1 MVGTC
6 RGFFDVAFRNRLV
19 KPYDPFSSAKRKQS
33 VKLSR
38 QFEKALI
45 YATRIH
51 GGQRRKKTRIPY
63 IAHILGVAAIAL
75 EYGANETE
83 AIAALLHDAVEDC
96 GGARRLRDIER
107 KFGKKVAKIVEGC
120 TDTDQTPK
128 PPWLER
134 KQAYVAHV
142 RHAPMPTK
150 LVSASDKLHNV
161 RAILMDYRQE
171 GEKLWSRFNS
181 GKRGALWYYRA
192 LVDAFRGKR
201 IRPLVQEIDRTLTEL
216 ELLSN
221 KGTRMDEPPPVQM
234 NQSAAG
240 VAAKHRR

>member
-1 MVGTC
+1 VRRVCGVG
-6 RGFFDVAFRNRLV
+6 FRNRLI

-75 EYGANETE
+75 EYGSNETE

-120 TDTDQTPK
+120 TDTDQNPK

-142 RHAPMPTK
+142 RHASMPTK

-171 GEKLWSRFNS
+171 GEKLWSRFNR

-201 IRPLVQEIDRTLTEL
+201 IQPLVQEIDRTLTEL

-221 KGTRMDEPPPVQM
+221 KGSCVDKPPSVQM
-234 NQSAAG
+234 NHSATG

>member
-1 MVGTC
+1 M
-6 RGFFDVAFRNRLV
+6 
-19 KPYDPFSSAKRKQS
+19 
-33 VKLSR
+33 KLSR

-51 GGQRRKKTRIPY
+51 GGQLRKKTRIPY
-63 IAHILGVAAIAL
+63 IAHILGVSAIAM

-96 GGARRLRDIER
+96 GGAKRLRDIER
-107 KFGKKVAKIVEGC
+107 KFGKEVAKIVEGC

-134 KQAYVAHV
+134 KKAYVAHV
-142 RHAPMPTK
+142 RRAPMPTK

-171 GEKLWSRFNS
+171 GERLWSRFNG
-181 GKRGALWYYRA
+181 GKQGALWYYRT
-192 LVDAFRGKR
+192 LVNAFSGKR
-201 IRPLVQEIDRTLTEL
+201 IQLLVQELDRTLTQL

-221 KGTRMDEPPPVQM
+221 NGVQVK
-234 NQSAAG
+234 QKSASNEG
-240 VAAKHRR
+240 PKDNTIKR

>member
-1 MVGTC
+1 M
-6 RGFFDVAFRNRLV
+6 
-19 KPYDPFSSAKRKQS
+19 Q
-33 VKLSR
+33 LSP
-38 QFEKALI
+38 QFEKALT

-51 GGQRRKKTRIPY
+51 GGQLRKKTRIPY
-63 IAHILGVAAIAL
+63 IAHILGVAAIAM

-96 GGARRLRDIER
+96 GGAKRLRDIER
-107 KFGKKVAKIVEGC
+107 KFGKDVARIVEGC

-134 KQAYVAHV
+134 KKAYVADV
-142 RHAPMPTK
+142 RRAPMPTK

-171 GEKLWSRFNS
+171 GEKLWSRFNR
-181 GKRGALWYYRA
+181 GKQGALWYYRA
-192 LVDAFRGKR
+192 LVNAFSGKR
-201 IRPLVQEIDRTLTEL
+201 IQPLVQELDRTLAEL

-221 KGTRMDEPPPVQM
+221 NGAQVKQPPAAHDAAT
-234 NQSAAG
+234 SA
-240 VAAKHRR
+240 REIS